1 MTVLTTNTA
10 PTRRRSLQAL
20 PRAAGMTLLE
30 LVIVIVLI
38 GSVLAV
44 VGGKIVQNKHRAE
57 AKLTVTQLNSLAST
71 VDQYKSDVGTYPE
84 NLEQLVTAPGN
95 APGWLGP
102 YTKAADLKDPW
113 NNPIQYRVPGDNDSP
128 FQLVSLGVDGKAGG
142 EGVDKDVVA
151 P

>member
-1 MTVLTTNTA
+1 MIVLAGNTVPA
-10 PTRRRSLQAL
+10 RRRSLRAL

-57 AKLTVTQLNSLAST
+57 AKLALTQLNSLAST

-84 NLEQLVTAPGN
+84 SLEQLVTAPGN

-102 YTKAADLKDPW
+102 YTKSADLKDPW
-113 NNPIQYRVPGDNDSP
+113 NNPIQYRVPGDNDAP

>member
-1 MTVLTTNTA
+1 MIVLAGKNSM
-10 PTRRRSLQAL
+10 TRRRPRRAL

-57 AKLTVTQLNSLAST
+57 AKLAQTQLNSLAGT
-71 VDQYKSDVGTYPE
+71 VDQYKSDVGSFPE
-84 NLEQLVTAPGN
+84 NLDQLVTAPGN

-102 YTKAADLKDPW
+102 YTRAADLKDPW
-113 NNPIQYRVPGDNDSP
+113 NNAIQYRVPGDNGQP
-128 FQLVSLGVDGKAGG
+128 FQLLSLGVDGKSGG
-142 EGVDKDVVA
+142 DGVDKDVVA